1 MASWPTTSNVPVL
14 SFLPAPGSYLCGLT
28 WDDKYLW
35 HSDQE
40 AGTIVALD
48 PADGS
53 VVRTLG
59 CSRVRADLAYHE
71 GRLCQ
76 VGGRPKRI
84 LLVDPTTGDIVDQ
97 KQVHPPSGRLC
108 GIEMGPEGMWMCL
121 RNPAVVQLRDFDTMA
136 VQRELPVEG
145 APSGLTYVNGVV
157 LYSEFEGGV
166 IRAVDTATGELLATA
181 PVVGHPTGMTWAGN
195 RLWYCDFE
203 ARRFNAISLDDVVNA
218 AG

>member
-1 MASWPTTSNVPVL
+1 MASWSTQTNVPVL
-14 SFLPAPGSYLCGLT
+14 SSLPAPGNYLCGLT
-28 WDDKYLW
+28 WDGRHLW
-35 HSDQE
+35 HSDQD
-40 AGTIVALD
+40 AGTIVAVD
-48 PADGS
+48 PAGGS

-59 CSRVRADLAYHE
+59 CSRVRADLTYHD

-84 LLVDPTTGDIVDQ
+84 LLIDPETGDIVDQ

-121 RNPAVVQLRDFDTMA
+121 RNPAVVQLRDFDTMS

-145 APSGLTYVNGVV
+145 APSGLTYVDGVV

-166 IRAVDTATGELLATA
+166 VRAVDTVTGALLAAVTVA
-181 PVVGHPTGMTWAGN
+181 GHPTGMTWDGK

-203 ARRFNAISLDDVVNA
+203 TRRFNAIRLGDVVKA
-218 AG
+218 AR

>member
-1 MASWPTTSNVPVL
+1 MASWPAQTNVPVL
-14 SFLPAPGSYLCGLT
+14 SSLPAPGTYLCGLA
-28 WDDKYLW
+28 WDGRHLW
-35 HSDQE
+35 HSDQD
-40 AGTIVALD
+40 AGTIVAVD
-48 PADGS
+48 PAGGS
-53 VVRTLG
+53 VVRALD
-59 CSRVRADLAYHE
+59 CSRVRADLAYHD

-84 LLVDPTTGDIVDQ
+84 LLIDPETGDIVDQ

-121 RNPAVVQLRDFDTMA
+121 RNPAVVQLRDFDTMS

-145 APSGLTYVNGVV
+145 SPSGLTYVDGVV
-157 LYSEFEGGV
+157 FYSEFESGL
-166 IRAVDTATGELLATA
+166 IRAVDTVTGALLAA
-181 PVVGHPTGMTWAGN
+181 VQVVGHPTGMTWDGE

-203 ARRFNAISLDDVVNA
+203 ARRFAAIRLGDVVKT